1 MLFINA
7 LLHCMEQQIIQI
19 EIAYATAKQQQIIA
33 LEVNAGTTA
42 GQAIAQTSLP
52 GTFPEI
58 ELSINK
64 VGIFGQ
70 VVNLNTRLQSGD
82 RVEIYRPLVIDPRLA
97 RQERVRKLKR

>member
-1 MLFINA
+1 
-7 LLHCMEQQIIQI
+7 MEQQIIQI

-33 LEVNAGTTA
+33 LEVNAGTTV
-42 GQAIAQTSLP
+42 GQAIAQTSLL

-97 RQERVRKLKR
+97 RQERVRTLKR